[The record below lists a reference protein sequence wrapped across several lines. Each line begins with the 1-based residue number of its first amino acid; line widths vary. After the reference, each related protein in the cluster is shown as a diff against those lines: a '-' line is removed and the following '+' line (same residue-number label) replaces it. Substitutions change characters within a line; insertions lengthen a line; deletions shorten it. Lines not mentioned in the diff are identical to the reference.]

1 MISAENL
8 NKTWF
13 VDIDGTLFIHRTNE
27 ELDLMIKNHGPESHL
42 QEAPIQEAI
51 AFLDSIPKKDK
62 VLLTTARE
70 SRHLPHTLRVLR
82 RHKVRFDQVID
93 ELGSGPRI
101 VVNDIKPKGSAN
113 NKHPLTTAYAA
124 NVTRDLG
131 DLETV
136 YRDIKENIKTEI
148 GNKTKN
154 TLTV

>member
-51 AFLDSIPKKDK
+51 TFLDSIPKKDK

-70 SRHLPHTLRVLR
+70 S
-82 RHKVRFDQVID
+82 
-93 ELGSGPRI
+93 
-101 VVNDIKPKGSAN
+101 DIYPI
-113 NKHPLTTAYAA
+113 LYEFYA
-124 NVTRDLG
+124 VTKLDL
-131 DLETV
+131 
-136 YRDIKENIKTEI
+136 IK
-148 GNKTKN
+148 
-154 TLTV
+154 LFMS